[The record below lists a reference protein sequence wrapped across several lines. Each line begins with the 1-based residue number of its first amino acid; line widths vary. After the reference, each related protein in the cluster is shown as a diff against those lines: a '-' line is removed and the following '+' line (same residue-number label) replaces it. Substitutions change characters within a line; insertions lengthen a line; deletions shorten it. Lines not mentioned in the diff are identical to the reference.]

1 MPSVSVPQRRLMGLA
16 LHHPEKVRPE
26 NRGVLSM
33 SKSDLHDFAST
44 SEKGLRR
51 RRGKMPNLPGRKK

>member
-1 MPSVSVPQRRLMGLA
+1 MALA
-16 LHHPEKVRPE
+16 LHHPEKVRSE

-44 SEKGLRR
+44 SEKSLPKR